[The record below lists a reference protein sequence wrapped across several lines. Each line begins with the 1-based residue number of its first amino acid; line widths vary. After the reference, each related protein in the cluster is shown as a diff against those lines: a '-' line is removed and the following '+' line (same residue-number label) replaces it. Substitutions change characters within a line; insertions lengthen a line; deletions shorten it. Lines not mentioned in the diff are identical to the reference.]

1 MNRIERQQHASKPKS
16 TMRTCIVFTKV
27 FKMEEE
33 KERQIAFLHDVLLIR
48 DDHWPWKQT
57 GFIKRLVQ
65 VQGKYGSDHCGKD
78 A

>member
-16 TMRTCIVFTKV
+16 TMRTCIVFTQV

-48 DDHWPWKQT
+48 DDH
-57 GFIKRLVQ
+57 GFIKTNWFHKKTRSSTR
-65 VQGKYGSDHCGKD
+65 KIR
-78 A
+78 